1 LDFQAVFGLYGGYY
15 HVSALHTL
23 LSLYVSVNSI
33 VAPFSKEA
41 DCVIGTF
48 LYRYFKLTGR
58 KERDY
63 MPQSYDYGEID
74 GDEEDLP
81 G

>member
-1 LDFQAVFGLYGGYY
+1 MDFQAVFGLYRGYY

-33 VAPFSKEA
+33 VALFSKEA
-41 DCVIGTF
+41 DYVIGTF
-48 LYRYFKLTGR
+48 LYRYFKPTGR
-58 KERDY
+58 EERDY

-74 GDEEDLP
+74 GDKEDLP